1 MADLVVHE
9 SDPER
14 RRAQPAAHEV
24 VIAAILVGVVP
35 LLLAAAATLGFHALI
50 GAPDAALDL
59 FGLFTRWPL
68 ALAAPI
74 TVVLTIAVLRVSSCA
89 LNEWTVGFACAVG
102 ALLVMGFLG
111 WFALHGYVVVLLA
124 ASITSGY
131 FWLVW
136 FAGARATRY
145 LIRTAP
151 AVPQP

>member
-1 MADLVVHE
+1 
-9 SDPER
+9 
-14 RRAQPAAHEV
+14 
-24 VIAAILVGVVP
+24 
-35 LLLAAAATLGFHALI
+35 
-50 GAPDAALDL
+50 
-59 FGLFTRWPL
+59 
-68 ALAAPI
+68 
-74 TVVLTIAVLRVSSCA
+74 
-89 LNEWTVGFACAVG
+89 GFACAVE